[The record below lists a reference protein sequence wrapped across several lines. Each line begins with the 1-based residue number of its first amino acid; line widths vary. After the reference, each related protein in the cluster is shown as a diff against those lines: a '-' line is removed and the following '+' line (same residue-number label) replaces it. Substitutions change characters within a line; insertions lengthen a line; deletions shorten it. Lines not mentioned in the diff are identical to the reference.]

1 MGILNVTPDSFSDG
15 GRHQD
20 AESARGRFAQIA
32 SEGAA
37 ICDVGAESTRP
48 GADAVA
54 PDEQLRRL
62 EPLFAA
68 MDQGAPVAVSIDTS
82 SAVVA
87 ERAIDHGA
95 VLVNDVTAGRGDP
108 GIFDL
113 VADRGCAVCLM
124 HMRGEPRTMQVAPE
138 YDDVVAEV
146 RAMLAERIEAAVR
159 AGIDQDAILIDPGI
173 GFGKRLSDNLALLA
187 NLGALRSL
195 GVPVVVGVSR
205 KRVFGDLLGRGV
217 DDRLAASLSAALSAV
232 ARGADVVR
240 VHDVRETVD
249 ALRVRAA
256 IDGAAV

>member
-1 MGILNVTPDSFSDG
+1 M
-15 GRHQD
+15 
-20 AESARGRFAQIA
+20 
-32 SEGAA
+32 
-37 ICDVGAESTRP
+37 
-48 GADAVA
+48 
-54 PDEQLRRL
+54 
-62 EPLFAA
+62 
-68 MDQGAPVAVSIDTS
+68 
-82 SAVVA
+82 
-87 ERAIDHGA
+87 
-95 VLVNDVTAGRGDP
+95 
-108 GIFDL
+108 FDL